1 MKPWIDEKNHI
12 NRQMLESDKLSPV
25 DGDGGKGL

>member
-1 MKPWIDEKNHI
+1 MKPWIDENNHI